1 MPEKPSM
8 LGPIAIHDKLIR
20 LLPFATTLA
29 NPNCVAIEIE
39 RARGPPGS
47 GGTSCADY
55 SFSIN
60 CERIHVNSPI
70 AYFGGKS
77 RLANKFIPLFPEHTR
92 YVEVFGGGGSILFAK
107 PLSTIEIYNDLDSA
121 LFDFFSVLA
130 SPTQFRK
137 FKRLVEAQP
146 FCRKLHVHCFNTW
159 AREKLL
165 VNRVAKWYIAMRQGF
180 SGRLSESW
188 GYSVSNGRN
197 GQSQGV
203 SKWIGGIA
211 RLPEIHAR
219 LQGVQIDN
227 RDFRKIVWAY
237 DKPDTFFYM
246 DPPYVPDT
254 RRNGEYRYE
263 MSVEDHEELVELLL
277 TVQGSVMLSG
287 YDTELYRPLEKAGW
301 VREEFD
307 VTCSAA
313 ARTRSSGLQGKGSCK
328 EKQKRTEV
336 IWMNYSLGN

>member
-1 MPEKPSM
+1 M
-8 LGPIAIHDKLIR
+8 LGPFAIHENLIR

-29 NPNCVAIEIE
+29 NLNSVAFEIE

-77 RLANKFIPLFPEHTR
+77 KLANKFIPLFPEHKR

-137 FKRLVEAQP
+137 FTRLVEAQP
-146 FCRKLHVHCFNTW
+146 FCRKLHVHCFNSW

-180 SGRLSESW
+180 SGRLTEQW
-188 GYSVSNGRN
+188 GYSVANGRE
-197 GQSQGV
+197 GV
-203 SKWIGGIA
+203 SQCVSRWIGGIA
-211 RLPEIHAR
+211 RLPEIHRR
-219 LQGVQIDN
+219 LQTVQIDN
-227 RDFRKIVWAY
+227 RDFRKVFRAY
-237 DKPDTFFYM
+237 DKPDTFFYC
-246 DPPYVPDT
+246 DPPYVPET
-254 RRNGEYRYE
+254 RRSGNYRCE
-263 MSVEDHEELVELLL
+263 MTSEDHVELVTVLLAL
-277 TVQGSVMLSG
+277 EGKVMLSG
-287 YDTELYRPLEKAGW
+287 YASDLYRPLEDAGW
-301 VREEFD
+301 QRREFET
-307 VTCSAA
+307 TCSAA
-313 ARTRSSGLQGKGSCK
+313 GRTRSSGLQGNGKIK

-336 IWMNYSLGN
+336 IWMNYPSGN